1 MNFEKILMSTTN
13 SIIDGFYIAENKG
26 IVTSSVVSGTNIF
39 RDVFAGFR
47 DVIGG
52 KSQSYTNKI
61 EEIKLEALEGLKTQA
76 IGKSC
81 NAILGGSIDVDEI
94 SGGGKSMLM
103 VTAVGTAVVA
113 KSRSQ
118 PKN

>member
-1 MNFEKILMSTTN
+1 MNFEKVLISTTN
-13 SIIDGFYIAENKG
+13 SIIDDWYVSESKG

-39 RDVFAGFR
+39 RDIFAGFR

-61 EEIKLEALEGLKTQA
+61 EDIKQEALEGLKEQA
-76 IGKSC
+76 MYRSC
-81 NAILGGSIDVDEI
+81 NAILGVSIDVDEI

-103 VTAVGTAVVA
+103 VTAVGTAVVVKPRA
-113 KSRSQ
+113 Q
-118 PKN
+118 